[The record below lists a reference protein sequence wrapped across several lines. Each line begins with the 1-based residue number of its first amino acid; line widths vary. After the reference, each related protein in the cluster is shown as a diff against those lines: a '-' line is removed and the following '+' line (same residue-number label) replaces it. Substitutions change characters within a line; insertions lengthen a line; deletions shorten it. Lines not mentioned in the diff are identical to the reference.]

1 MRARARVCRIN
12 WDKFEK
18 NVSKKPETYGHRT
31 NKALLGKKGRRQ
43 DEEEDKKRSFILNGI
58 GRNFSFLTRPLI
70 ENHSGETDY
79 YPTDGPAD
87 TNPSRVLC

>member
-1 MRARARVCRIN
+1 MSL
-12 WDKFEK
+12 KTG
-18 NVSKKPETYGHRT
+18 ETYGHRT
-31 NKALLGKKGRRQ
+31 NKALLSKKGRK
-43 DEEEDKKRSFILNGI
+43 EEEENKKRSFVLNGI

-87 TNPSRVLC
+87 TDPSRVLC